1 MTNYP
6 EQIVQITHTI
16 ETMSKALHQLPNY
29 ADVFSAAL
37 EFCWSHLDH
46 FIDNVILYTRKV
58 FAVLV
63 QQAANYYLKEE
74 PMYLE
79 KIFEK
84 LSVFGDYNVIR
95 IEALFV
101 ICKNLDYDILIR
113 FCRGLQTQLLAFIGN
128 GQHAQL
134 VSLYLSA
141 ITQNYDKI

>member
-16 ETMSKALHQLPNY
+16 ETMSKALYQLPNY

-46 FIDNVILYTRKV
+46 FIENVIVYTRKV

-63 QQAANYYLKEE
+63 QQAAEYYHKQV
-74 PMYLE
+74 PVYLE

-84 LSVFGDYNVIR
+84 LNLFVEYNLIR
-95 IEALFV
+95 IEALYV

-128 GQHAQL
+128 GQHSQI
-134 VSLYLSA
+134 VSLFLCV
-141 ITQNYDKI
+141 IFKNFDKI